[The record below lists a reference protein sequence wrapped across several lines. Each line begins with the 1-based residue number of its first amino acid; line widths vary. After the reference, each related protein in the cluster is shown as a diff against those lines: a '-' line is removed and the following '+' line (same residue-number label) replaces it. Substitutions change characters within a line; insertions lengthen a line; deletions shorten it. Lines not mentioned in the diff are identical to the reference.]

1 MPRLRAAIVVIAA
14 FWMSGCNRE
23 PVCSVAPGEEAASTL
38 PDLLKAHDG
47 EVREHGKD
55 ICYIKP
61 IGAFGRQ
68 GVLAS
73 LQHVADRG
81 GDVSSY
87 NNTELVLGV
96 AEEARTKTGYDICK
110 DAPTLSRMSAM
121 AAAANSPS
129 YQRSTHADLMAGLCK
144 GSSEADEEENP
155 SQGNA
160 ATAR

>member
-1 MPRLRAAIVVIAA
+1 MFGLRTVMVIAVA
-14 FWMSGCNRE
+14 IGLSGCNRE
-23 PVCSVAPGEEAASTL
+23 PICGAAVGEKSPSTL
-38 PDLLKAHDG
+38 PELLKAHDG

-73 LQHVADRG
+73 LQHVAETG
-81 GDVSSY
+81 GSVSSY

-110 DAPTLSRMSAM
+110 DAPTLNRMSAM
-121 AAAANSPS
+121 AKAADAPA
-129 YQRSTHADLMAGLCK
+129 YQETIHADLVAGVCK
-144 GSSEADEEENP
+144 AVQNPNEASNE
-155 SQGNA
+155 SQGNL
-160 ATAR
+160 TEAR

>member
-1 MPRLRAAIVVIAA
+1 
-14 FWMSGCNRE
+14 MSSCNRE
-23 PVCSVAPGEEAASTL
+23 PVCSVAPGEEAPSTL
-38 PDLLKAHDG
+38 PELLKAHDG

-61 IGAFGRQ
+61 IGAFGRE

-73 LQHVADRG
+73 LQHVADKG
-81 GDVSSY
+81 EDVSSY

-96 AEEARTKTGYDICK
+96 AEEARINAGYDICK
-110 DAPTLSRMSAM
+110 DATTLSRMSAM
-121 AAAANSPS
+121 AEAADSPS

-144 GSSEADEEENP
+144 ANPKAHEEQNASE
-155 SQGNA
+155 GNG